1 MVFSHASN
9 GSIASLA
16 KGWYTDA
23 VKKTMFILVACV
35 VTFACAKA
43 VGPVPLE
50 DAVFADTEASTN
62 VPPPV
67 STGDPHVFSF
77 TMDFA
82 GSPSNAVEIAFGVD
96 ADADGALAPDE
107 ARLVVGWD
115 CAAWFVRNEAEGETL
130 SEPAAVVAGPQ
141 TLSVS
146 MRIGRNGRPSSC
158 AVNGG
163 SAPLFTG
170 LASAPPAWLHDCSWN
185 LCRITS
191 RGVGSHGASFLVSSS
206 PDGLKV
212 IMR

>member
-1 MVFSHASN
+1 M
-9 GSIASLA
+9 
-16 KGWYTDA
+16 
-23 VKKTMFILVACV
+23 KTAMSILVACM

-50 DAVFADTEASTN
+50 DAVFVDTEASTN

-67 STGDPHVFSF
+67 CTGDPHVFSF

-96 ADADGALAPDE
+96 ADANGALAPDE
-107 ARLVVGWD
+107 ARLVIGWD
-115 CAAWFVRNEAEGETL
+115 CAAWFVRNETEGETL
-130 SEPAAVVAGPQ
+130 SEPAVVVSGSQ
-141 TLSVS
+141 TLRVS

-163 SAPLFTG
+163 STPLFTD
-170 LASAPPAWLHDCSWN
+170 LASAPPSWLHDCSWN
-185 LCRITS
+185 LCRIAS
-191 RGVGSHGASFLVSSS
+191 RGVGSHDASFLVSSS

>member
-1 MVFSHASN
+1 M
-9 GSIASLA
+9 
-16 KGWYTDA
+16 
-23 VKKTMFILVACV
+23 KTTVFILVACAA
-35 VTFACAKA
+35 TFACAKA

-50 DAVFADTEASTN
+50 NAVFADAEASTN

-67 STGDPHVFSF
+67 CTSVPHVFSF

-107 ARLVVGWD
+107 ARLVIGWD

-130 SEPAAVVAGPQ
+130 SEQAAVVAGSQ

-146 MRIGRNGRPSSC
+146 MRIGRSGRPSSC

>member
-1 MVFSHASN
+1 MKTAILLLVTCAVP
-9 GSIASLA
+9 LA
-16 KGWYTDA
+16 
-23 VKKTMFILVACV
+23 F
-35 VTFACAKA
+35 AKA

-62 VPPPV
+62 VPAPV
-67 STGDPHVFSF
+67 CTGDPHVFSF

-107 ARLVVGWD
+107 ARLVIGWD
-115 CAAWFVRNEAEGETL
+115 CAAWFVRNEAEGETVW
-130 SEPAAVVAGPQ
+130 EPAAVSSGAQ
-141 TLSVS
+141 SLSVL
-146 MRIGRNGRPSSC
+146 MRVGREGRPSSFV
-158 AVNGG
+158 VNGG
-163 SAPLFTG
+163 DAPLFTG
-170 LASAPPAWLHDCSWN
+170 FASAPSPWLHDCSWN

-191 RGVGSHGASFLVSSS
+191 RGVGSHDASFLVSSS

>member
-1 MVFSHASN
+1 M
-9 GSIASLA
+9 
-16 KGWYTDA
+16 
-23 VKKTMFILVACV
+23 KKTILILSACTV
-35 VTFACAKA
+35 PLASAKV

-50 DAVFADTEASTN
+50 DAVFVDTEASTN

-67 STGDPHVFSF
+67 CTGDPHVFSF

-82 GSPSNAVEIAFGVD
+82 GSPSNAVEIAFGID

-107 ARLVVGWD
+107 ARLVIGWD
-115 CAAWFVRNEAEGETL
+115 CAAWFVRNETEGETVWDA
-130 SEPAAVVAGPQ
+130 AAVPSGAQ
-141 TLSVS
+141 SLSVL
-146 MRIGRNGRPSSC
+146 MRVERGGPPSSFV
-158 AVNGG
+158 VNGG
-163 SAPLFTG
+163 NAPLFTG

-191 RGVGSHGASFLVSSS
+191 RGMGSHDASFLVSSS

>member
-1 MVFSHASN
+1 MHLVTTMGDGF
-9 GSIASLA
+9 GILA
-16 KGWYTDA
+16 AMKNTIL
-23 VKKTMFILVACV
+23 ILVAC
-35 VTFACAKA
+35 TATIACAKV

-67 STGDPHVFSF
+67 CTSDQHVFSF

-82 GSPSNAVEIAFGVD
+82 GSSSNAVEIAFGVD
-96 ADADGALAPDE
+96 ADADGTLAPDE

-115 CAAWFVRNEAEGETL
+115 CAAWFVRNETEGETVW
-130 SEPAAVVAGPQ
+130 EPSAVSRGAQ
-141 TLSVS
+141 SLSVLV
-146 MRIGRNGRPSSC
+146 RVGREGCPTSF
-158 AVNGG
+158 VVHGG
-163 SAPLFTG
+163 NAPLFTG
-170 LASAPPAWLHDCSWN
+170 LASTPPAWLHDCSWN

-191 RGVGSHGASFLVSSS
+191 RGVGSHDASFLVSSS

>member
-1 MVFSHASN
+1 MKTAILLLVICAVPLVF
-9 GSIASLA
+9 
-16 KGWYTDA
+16 
-23 VKKTMFILVACV
+23 
-35 VTFACAKA
+35 AKA

-50 DAVFADTEASTN
+50 DAAFVDTEVSTN
-62 VPPPV
+62 MPPPV
-67 STGDPHVFSF
+67 CTDDPHVFSLA
-77 TMDFA
+77 MDFA

-107 ARLVVGWD
+107 ARLVIGWD

-130 SEPAAVVAGPQ
+130 SEQAAVVAGSQ

-146 MRIGRNGRPSSC
+146 MRIGRSGRPSSC

-191 RGVGSHGASFLVSSS
+191 RGVGSHDASFLVSSS

>member
-1 MVFSHASN
+1 
-9 GSIASLA
+9 
-16 KGWYTDA
+16 
-23 VKKTMFILVACV
+23 MFILATCA
-35 VTFACAKA
+35 VTFAFAKA

-50 DAVFADTEASTN
+50 DAVFADTEVSTN

-67 STGDPHVFSF
+67 CADAPHAFSF
-77 TMDFA
+77 TIDFA

-115 CAAWFVRNEAEGETL
+115 CAVWFVRNEAEGETF

-191 RGVGSHGASFLVSSS
+191 RGAGSHNASLLVSSS

>member
-1 MVFSHASN
+1 MKTAILLLVTCAVP
-9 GSIASLA
+9 LA
-16 KGWYTDA
+16 
-23 VKKTMFILVACV
+23 F
-35 VTFACAKA
+35 AKA

-50 DAVFADTEASTN
+50 DAVFVDTETSTN
-62 VPPPV
+62 MPAPV
-67 STGDPHVFSF
+67 CTGDPHVFSF

-107 ARLVVGWD
+107 ARLVIGWD

-130 SEPAAVVAGPQ
+130 SEQAAVVAGSQ

-146 MRIGRNGRPSSC
+146 MRIGRSGRPSSC

-170 LASAPPAWLHDCSWN
+170 LASTPPAWLHDCSWN

-191 RGVGSHGASFLVSSS
+191 RGVGSHDASFLVSSS

>member
-1 MVFSHASN
+1 M
-9 GSIASLA
+9 
-16 KGWYTDA
+16 
-23 VKKTMFILVACV
+23 KKTMFLLATCVATC
-35 VTFACAKA
+35 ACAKA
-43 VGPVPLE
+43 MGPVPLE
-50 DAVFADTEASTN
+50 DAEFADTEASTN

-67 STGDPHVFSF
+67 CTSSPHAFSF

-107 ARLVVGWD
+107 ARLVIGWD
-115 CAAWFVRNEAEGETL
+115 CAAWFVRNETEGEIL
-130 SEPAAVVAGPQ
+130 SEPAAVVAGSQ

-163 SAPLFTG
+163 NTPLFTS
-170 LASAPPAWLHDCSWN
+170 LASAPPPWLHDCSWN

-191 RGVGSHGASFLVSSS
+191 RGVGSHEASFVVSSA
-206 PDGLKV
+206 PDGFKIFV
-212 IMR
+212 R

>member
-1 MVFSHASN
+1 MKTAILLLVICAVPLVF
-9 GSIASLA
+9 
-16 KGWYTDA
+16 
-23 VKKTMFILVACV
+23 
-35 VTFACAKA
+35 AKA

-50 DAVFADTEASTN
+50 DAAFVDTEVSTN
-62 VPPPV
+62 MPPPV
-67 STGDPHVFSF
+67 CTDDPHVFSLA
-77 TMDFA
+77 MDFA

-107 ARLVVGWD
+107 ARLVIGWD

-130 SEPAAVVAGPQ
+130 SEQAAVVAGSQ

-146 MRIGRNGRPSSC
+146 MRIGRSGRPSSC

-170 LASAPPAWLHDCSWN
+170 LASAPPGWLHDCSWN

>member
-1 MVFSHASN
+1 MQN
-9 GSIASLA
+9 TILILA
-16 KGWYTDA
+16 
-23 VKKTMFILVACV
+23 ACAA
-35 VTFACAKA
+35 TFACAKA

-50 DAVFADTEASTN
+50 DAEFIDTEASTN

-67 STGDPHVFSF
+67 CTGDLHVFSF

-107 ARLVVGWD
+107 ARLVIGWD

-130 SEPAAVVAGPQ
+130 SEQAAVVAGSQ

-146 MRIGRNGRPSSC
+146 MRIGRSGRPSSC

-170 LASAPPAWLHDCSWN
+170 LASAPPTWLHDCSWN

-191 RGVGSHGASFLVSSS
+191 RGVGSHDASFLVSSS

>member
-1 MVFSHASN
+1 M
-9 GSIASLA
+9 
-16 KGWYTDA
+16 
-23 VKKTMFILVACV
+23 KKVMFILAACA

-50 DAVFADTEASTN
+50 DAVFLDTEASTN

-67 STGDPHVFSF
+67 CTGDPHVFFF

-96 ADADGALAPDE
+96 SDADGALAADE
-107 ARLVVGWD
+107 SRLVIGWD
-115 CAAWFVRNEAEGETL
+115 CAAWFVRNETEGETVW
-130 SEPAAVVAGPQ
+130 EAAAVSSGAQ
-141 TLSVS
+141 SLSVL
-146 MRIGRNGRPSSC
+146 MRVGRGGRPSSFV
-158 AVNGG
+158 VNGG
-163 SAPLFTG
+163 NAPLFTG
-170 LASAPPAWLHDCSWN
+170 LASAPPTWLHDCSWN

-191 RGVGSHGASFLVSSS
+191 RGVGSHDASFLVSSS